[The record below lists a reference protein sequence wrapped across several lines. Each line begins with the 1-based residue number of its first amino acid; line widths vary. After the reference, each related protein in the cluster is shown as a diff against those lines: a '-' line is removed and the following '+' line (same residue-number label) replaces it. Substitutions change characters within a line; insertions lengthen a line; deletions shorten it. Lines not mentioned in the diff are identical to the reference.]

1 MNKIKTTLRISE
13 VDTLASTLVRLYRAA
28 VSDGGPL
35 AKDENLA
42 SLMAEV
48 EKFSAGLSLAIKS
61 DRVESSLDEAD
72 VARDGIIRDI
82 SNLLTGYAS
91 IPVPEKKAAAG
102 RLLSIFQKYG
112 RGIITKSYAEES
124 SLIESMLGDFFFGKR
139 ESGCS
144 APRGRRGTSFLA
156 PFRAGRVPRGER
168 RLYRR
173 EGGKGRE
180 RVEHQEKP
188 SCLAQRA
195 TAFLPDG
202 PCPGFGLCGFC
213 RQMRDGNRQGEFPVG
228 RSRQTGCRRKCG
240 KRCGKS
246 AGVISI
252 KTGGQKSPVLVVFW
266 RGAC

>member
-13 VDTLASTLVRLYRAA
+13 VDTLVSTLVRLYRAA

-124 SLIESMLGDFFFGKR
+124 SLIESMLGDFFS
-139 ESGCS
+139 ESAKADVQLLEGVGELLSSLRS
-144 APRGRRGTSFLA
+144 AQDVFHGASDAFTA
-156 PFRAGRVPRGER
+156 AKV
-168 RLYRR
+168 
-173 EGGKGRE
+173 GKGESASNIKKNLLVLLNGRLL
-180 RVEHQEKP
+180 
-188 SCLAQRA
+188 SYLTALAQVSDYADFAAKCATEIDRA
-195 TAFLPDG
+195 NSPSGGRGKQAAAENTASVVENP
-202 PCPGFGLCGFC
+202 
-213 RQMRDGNRQGEFPVG
+213 
-228 RSRQTGCRRKCG
+228 QT
-240 KRCGKS
+240 
-246 AGVISI
+246 
-252 KTGGQKSPVLVVFW
+252 
-266 RGAC
+266 